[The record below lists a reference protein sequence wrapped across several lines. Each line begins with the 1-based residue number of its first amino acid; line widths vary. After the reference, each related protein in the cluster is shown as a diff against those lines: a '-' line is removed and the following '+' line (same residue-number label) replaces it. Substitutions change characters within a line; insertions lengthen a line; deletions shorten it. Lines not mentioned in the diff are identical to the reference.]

1 MIIIPREKPVV
12 QDLNSYYLDIDKLF
26 EHYQGELGAGV
37 VYFKSPVAE
46 AVVFFDEQSL
56 VNGFFENRKHRLSG
70 QEAIDRVRQK
80 AAKNNFT
87 VSVYRILPERLYFWA
102 NLPNSKTIYQDL
114 TSEFT
119 DLEGLI
125 RKMEGEQLTGYID
138 VELNNSEGGLLF
150 IYKGQ
155 IIGGSSADGAGS
167 VDRSQEYRDDLIR
180 RSKEYGG
187 KFNVSQVYL
196 EAEAKK
202 AEEGTGGKK
211 KAAAESGAKAKS
223 TRKSGG
229 RSSEK
234 DAVSRRRVLE
244 MLQALLAALESQIR
258 ASRRIKSDFET
269 LLNKKFVEKID
280 KYEFLD
286 PFAAEFKYSAGQVR
300 FTGNARLSE
309 LVAAIEECVF
319 ELAEANGLLSPL
331 RRQLDSW
338 RTEYVDEID
347 RFDVRL

>member
-56 VNGFFENRKHRLSG
+56 VNGYFENRKHRLSG
-70 QEAIDRVRQK
+70 QEATDRILQK
-80 AAKNNFT
+80 AAKNNFI

-125 RKMEGEQLTGYID
+125 KKMEGEQLTGYID

-155 IIGGSSADGAGS
+155 VIGGSSADGAGS
-167 VDRSQEYRDDLIR
+167 VDRSREYRDDLIR

-187 KFNVSQVYL
+187 KFNVSKVYL
-196 EAEAKK
+196 EAEDRA
-202 AEEGTGGKK
+202 ADTAGGKK
-211 KAAAESGAKAKS
+211 KTAAEPGANAKT
-223 TRKSGG
+223 TRS
-229 RSSEK
+229 RSERSPKKEG
-234 DAVSRRRVLE
+234 VSRRRVLE
-244 MLQALLAALESQIR
+244 MLQTLLAALESQVR

-286 PFAAEFKYSAGQVR
+286 PFAAEFKYTAGQVR

-309 LVAAIEECVF
+309 LVAAIEECVY

>member
-12 QDLNSYYLDIDKLF
+12 QDLNSYYLDVDKLL

-46 AVVFFDEQSL
+46 AVVFFDEQNL
-56 VNGFFENRKHRLSG
+56 VNGFFEDRKHSLSG
-70 QEAIDRVRQK
+70 QEAIDRILQK

-102 NLPNSKTIYQDL
+102 NLANSKMIYQEL

-125 RKMEGEQLTGYID
+125 KKMEGEQLTGYID

-155 IIGGSSADGAGS
+155 VIGGSSADGAGS
-167 VDRSQEYRDDLIR
+167 VDRSREYRDDLIR

-196 EAEAKK
+196 EGEAREAEAVDG
-202 AEEGTGGKK
+202 ER
-211 KAAAESGAKAKS
+211 KAAAEPGAKTRS
-223 TRKSGG
+223 TRKPGR
-229 RSSEK
+229 RSSKK
-234 DAVSRRRVLE
+234 DAVNRRRVLE
-244 MLQALLAALESQIR
+244 MLQTLLAALESQVR

-309 LVAAIEECVF
+309 LVAAIEECVY

>member
-12 QDLNSYYLDIDKLF
+12 QDLNSYYLDIDKLL

-46 AVVFFDEQSL
+46 AVVFFDEQNM
-56 VNGFFENRKHRLSG
+56 VNGYYEDRKHRLSG
-70 QEAIDRVRQK
+70 REAIDRILEK
-80 AAKNNFT
+80 AAKNNFI

-125 RKMEGEQLTGYID
+125 RKMEGEALTGYID
-138 VELNNSEGGLLF
+138 VELSNSEGGLLF
-150 IYKGQ
+150 IYEGQ
-155 IIGGSSADGAGS
+155 VIGGSSADGAGS
-167 VDRSQEYRDDLIR
+167 VDRSREYRDDLVQR
-180 RSKEYGG
+180 AKEYGG

-196 EAEAKK
+196 EAEARP
-202 AEEGTGGKK
+202 AQAPDEKK
-211 KAAAESGAKAKS
+211 KAAEEPETKTRSARGKS
-223 TRKSGG
+223 E
-229 RSSEK
+229 RSSK
-234 DAVSRRRVLE
+234 NDAVSRQRVLE
-244 MLQALLAALESQIR
+244 MLQKLLAALESQVR

-286 PFAAEFKYSAGQVR
+286 PFAAEFKYSGGKVR

-309 LVAAIEECVF
+309 LVAAIEECVY

-338 RTEYVDEID
+338 RTEYADEIE
-347 RFDVRL
+347 RFNVRL